1 MATAERTLAPIVR
14 VHPPG
19 FARGYSSRWVVVV
32 VVAVVMVMVFV
43 VASGGLAVLP
53 GFPVHAQHGH
63 LPGHRGA
70 GEAGRGE
77 FRPGSPVRVVC
88 PCACLC
94 GRARVCVRLRTG
106 GLVMLLVCR
115 TVSPRYAALLPMV
128 AAATQGFVDELE
140 QEMEEE
146 KAEEKVQSAA
156 AKTTSR
162 L

>member
-1 MATAERTLAPIVR
+1 MRNTVICQGIAARVKQGVASSGQAAQCVSSARVR
-14 VHPPG
+14 V
-19 FARGYSSRWVVVV
+19 
-32 VVAVVMVMVFV
+32 
-43 VASGGLAVLP
+43 
-53 GFPVHAQHGH
+53 
-63 LPGHRGA
+63 
-70 GEAGRGE
+70 
-77 FRPGSPVRVVC
+77 RP
-88 PCACLC
+88 CLC